1 MAEVKN
7 TIYDGI
13 SCLPH
18 SVFTSSHSKLWSARY
33 RTEKRENCGRRGGN
47 AEAIVY
53 HVQLYG
59 MWISITNGAGLG
71 RLLRVVL
78 MVQIQAPTYLGTR
91 NDGQKSEIRS
101 PFQDFQD
108 FPDFGISRISR
119 FQKFRFLEI
128 SNKFVTYG
136 PDHTCNNMN
145 RQGLEWLTRNSKD
158 NSN

>member
-1 MAEVKN
+1 M
-7 TIYDGI
+7 
-13 SCLPH
+13 
-18 SVFTSSHSKLWSARY
+18 
-33 RTEKRENCGRRGGN
+33 
-47 AEAIVY
+47 
-53 HVQLYG
+53 
-59 MWISITNGAGLG
+59 
-71 RLLRVVL
+71 VL

-136 PDHTCNNMN
+136 PGSHM
-145 RQGLEWLTRNSKD
+145 Q
-158 NSN
+158 